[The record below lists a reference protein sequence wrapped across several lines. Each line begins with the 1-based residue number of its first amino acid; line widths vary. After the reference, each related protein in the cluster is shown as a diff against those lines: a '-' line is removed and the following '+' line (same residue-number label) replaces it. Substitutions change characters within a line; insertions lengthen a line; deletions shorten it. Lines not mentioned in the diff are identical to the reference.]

1 MVKKEIIPLLYDHH
15 NHPSQYAAFFES
27 ANISGVKSKEEAVS
41 IIKQNT
47 QKDRVNVVLG
57 WNNSF
62 FSFSKDDLNRLPP
75 VVICNLSFHGYVSNN
90 KAEEL
95 VKERFG
101 SSDILKKLRDP
112 DWMESNLPNIMRF
125 LIEVEDLNEE
135 KLRTFYDHLLE
146 RGIWRTEDMLIPS
159 ESALENFK
167 SSGLN
172 KRTEFW
178 TDLSTYQKMSSQSQK
193 EIKGIKIFTDGA
205 LGPKT
210 AAIEEPYSGDNYGV
224 LLHEQRTLEELIEEV
239 ETDHAAIHAIGS
251 RAIKMVVNSLENIDK
266 SGITLPKIRM
276 EHAQFIDKETAETAK
291 SLGITLSMQPNF
303 SLDSEH
309 YSDRLSE
316 KYLKMNN
323 PFRMLID
330 DADFV
335 LGKDLIFGSDGMPHG
350 VKAALESSLFPP
362 YSSQRVTLDEFQR
375 AYCVEDKSL
384 GSIDIVIDEDKEEVV
399 IEEINI
405 Q

>member
-15 NHPSQYAAFFES
+15 NHPSQYAAFFDS

-57 WNNSF
+57 WNNSY
-62 FSFSKDDLNRLPP
+62 FSFSKGDLDRLPP

-101 SSDILKKLRDP
+101 SSDILKKLKDP

-159 ESALENFK
+159 ERALETFK

-239 ETDHAAIHAIGS
+239 ETDHAAIHAIGNK
-251 RAIKMVVNSLENIDK
+251 AIKMVVNSLENIDK

-309 YSDRLSE
+309 YSDRLSV

-330 DADFV
+330 DVDFV
-335 LGKDLIFGSDGMPHG
+335 PGKDLIFGSDGMPHG
-350 VKAALESSLFPP
+350 VKSALESSLFPP
-362 YSSQRVTLDEFQR
+362 YSSQRVILDEFQR